1 MLNQKKII
9 AIFNKN
15 FFVEELITLLEDEGL
30 GVEKINNIH
39 KANESISNK
48 VLLLDIDSKKQ
59 LENLKVFLQ
68 KKVRDCNV
76 FVTHDE
82 NIKIDLQD
90 VTPLNPP
97 IIFKEFINQVYK
109 IFKKNENSKN
119 LVRLKNFQ
127 FNIKNFELIFERT
140 NKKIRLTELESRLL
154 KFLSENI
161 KGSTK
166 QELLLKVWGHNK
178 ILDTHTL
185 ESLIYRLRK
194 KIEIN
199 PNEPQLIISKQKK
212 YFLIKN

>member
-1 MLNQKKII
+1 MEQ
-9 AIFNKN
+9 
-15 FFVEELITLLEDEGL
+15 LITLLEDEGL
-30 GVEKINNIH
+30 EIEKIGNIQ
-39 KANESISNK
+39 KAKELISNK
-48 VLLLDIDSKKQ
+48 VLLFDIDSKKT

-82 NIKIDLQD
+82 NIKIDIQD
-90 VTPLNPP
+90 VITLKPP

-127 FNIKNFELIFERT
+127 FNLKNFELIFERT

-178 ILDTHTL
+178 VLDTHTL

-199 PNEPQLIISKQKK
+199 PNEPKILILKEKK